1 MRCRWV
7 LFGEEG
13 EAVMDLGVIFVLL
26 KCVVV
31 LTWPLTGCRSL
42 RGRVGLELVGRQ
54 GSHCTSRPRT
64 VPHHRRGR
72 GGSRK
77 SGPSRRTP
85 LHRRLVASPQRR
97 GTAPA
102 CKNRTTAAFNCV
114 VVFLKSIDENM
125 SFTIF
130 WFLLRRVPKFFFFFS
145 LKLCE
150 LLGSSVRDCEQ

>member
-1 MRCRWV
+1 MLPCLCGFFYPMRWV

-13 EAVMDLGVIFVLL
+13 EAVMDLGVIFILL

-85 LHRRLVASPQRR
+85 LHRRLVSCPQRR
-97 GTAPA
+97 GAAPA
-102 CKNRTTAAFNCV
+102 CKNRSNAAFNCV
-114 VVFLKSIDENM
+114 EKKVFLKSKDENM

-130 WFLLRRVPKFFFFFS
+130 WLFIAK
-145 LKLCE
+145 
-150 LLGSSVRDCEQ
+150 GT